1 MSSQYTAGLQQYITC
16 CRLLEDELDVEPGE
30 TKSGLCR
37 RMRVGE
43 VESNMQLNAVV
54 RANQLHSLLCI
65 HVFVMP

>member
-54 RANQLHSLLCI
+54 RQINCI
-65 HVFVMP
+65 ARLSVCGFLMH

>member
-30 TKSGLCR
+30 TKSSLYR
-37 RMRVGE
+37 RIRVAE

>member
-1 MSSQYTAGLQQYITC
+1 MSSEYTAGLQQYITC